1 MTLSFTIFSGQKN
14 YNRAHMLFQVLCGF
28 EPIFYTTHPN
38 EESFFYA
45 TAYYYNAPKWQKI
58 KFFIHIF
65 SPHTLINFS
74 YIQKS
79 CSNRYS
85 PVVAAELS
93 LLHVTVL
100 DSGFATLCFHKCAL
114 MVNNFIEFAH
124 FCQYIFLDKMLNC
137 QLQHHFCKFCF
148 IYC

>member
-1 MTLSFTIFSGQKN
+1 MLKIHKPVTIHSLRIWAGSIIKELFTAIYIYLKCSCNNHK
-14 YNRAHMLFQVLCGF
+14 
-28 EPIFYTTHPN
+28 
-38 EESFFYA
+38 FFYA

>member
-1 MTLSFTIFSGQKN
+1 MGRQHNQTTVYSHLYLPAVLLQQSQIFFMPPLTTTMLPSGRKSN
-14 YNRAHMLFQVLCGF
+14 
-28 EPIFYTTHPN
+28 
-38 EESFFYA
+38 
-45 TAYYYNAPKWQKI
+45 
-58 KFFIHIF
+58 FFIHIF
-65 SPHTLINFS
+65 SPHTSINFS
-74 YIQKS
+74 YIQKKAAATGIH
-79 CSNRYS
+79 RF
-85 PVVAAELS
+85 VAAELS

-137 QLQHHFCKFCF
+137 QLQHHFFCKFCF

>member
-1 MTLSFTIFSGQKN
+1 MYSDGLLKLPLFTIQKN
-14 YNRAHMLFQVLCGF
+14 F
-28 EPIFYTTHPN
+28 
-38 EESFFYA
+38 
-45 TAYYYNAPKWQKI
+45 KI
-58 KFFIHIF
+58 LLTVYSL
-65 SPHTLINFS
+65 SPHTSINFS

-100 DSGFATLCFHKCAL
+100 DSGFATLRFHKCAL

-137 QLQHHFCKFCF
+137 QLQHHFCRKYQHTCLGIRKAF
-148 IYC
+148 

>member
-1 MTLSFTIFSGQKN
+1 MVRQHNQTTVYSHLYLPAVLLQQSQIF
-14 YNRAHMLFQVLCGF
+14 LC
-28 EPIFYTTHPN
+28 HRLLLQC
-38 EESFFYA
+38 SQ
-45 TAYYYNAPKWQKI
+45 WQKI

-100 DSGFATLCFHKCAL
+100 DSGFATLRFHKCAL

>member
-1 MTLSFTIFSGQKN
+1 MSDFPLWMPGRLESLRMPQMQRHFLSDN
-14 YNRAHMLFQVLCGF
+14 MHL
-28 EPIFYTTHPN
+28 
-38 EESFFYA
+38 FYA

-65 SPHTLINFS
+65 SPHTSINFS
-74 YIQKS
+74 YIQKG

-124 FCQYIFLDKMLNC
+124 FCQYIF
-137 QLQHHFCKFCF
+137 F
-148 IYC
+148 IHTDVI

>member
-1 MTLSFTIFSGQKN
+1 MLKIHKPVTIHSLRIWAGSIIKELFTAIYIYLQCSCNNHK
-14 YNRAHMLFQVLCGF
+14 
-28 EPIFYTTHPN
+28 
-38 EESFFYA
+38 FFYA